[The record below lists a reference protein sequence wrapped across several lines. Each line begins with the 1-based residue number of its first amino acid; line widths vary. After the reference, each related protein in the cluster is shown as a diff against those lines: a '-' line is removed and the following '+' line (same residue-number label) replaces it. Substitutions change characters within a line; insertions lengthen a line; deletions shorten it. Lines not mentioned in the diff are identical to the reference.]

1 MKSGISLHNAWEIL
15 LYSYLE
21 AKKKKKNGICLALI
35 CLVIYLKLRLLSCI

>member
-21 AKKKKKNGICLALI
+21 AKKKRKMAF
-35 CLVIYLKLRLLSCI
+35 V